1 MEVFIFEFIFPSFK
15 GSFMFSFLVEPD
27 LDKLFEKS
35 IAEIGARSSL
45 ETQLRFET
53 PGELRTN
60 IFRIQRLIWPKFVD
74 SQPAA
79 QKRGDDVCVS

>member
-1 MEVFIFEFIFPSFK
+1 
-15 GSFMFSFLVEPD
+15 MFSFLVEPD
-27 LDKLFEKS
+27 LDILFEKS

-60 IFRIQRLIWPKFVD
+60 IFKM
-74 SQPAA
+74 
-79 QKRGDDVCVS
+79 